1 MSGLGGTGV
10 PIFGASIWFPISA
23 DTILSDAIRKERAAR
38 DTWLGQ
44 IQKGAFVDTVAECVL
59 SFV

>member
-1 MSGLGGTGV
+1 V
-10 PIFGASIWFPISA
+10 
-23 DTILSDAIRKERAAR
+23 DTILSDAIRKERAARR

-44 IQKGAFVDTVAECVL
+44 IQKGAFVDTLAECIP